1 MTESRFFDIDQILM
15 EEEKL
20 RVEMLLDAFNC
31 ESLEYQ
37 TLALASPDAAGNGQ
51 RRQEGRI
58 AEHSEDEQDS
68 ASRQEQAHGDYML
81 TGTKFNTPLWL
92 ALGLSRMKFVKVQ
105 LPKWYSKDFINLA
118 LADPEV
124 ANLHSK
130 NPYFYEVG
138 AVLARKFDSGLVGNF
153 IEEMFLARAKK
164 IVLIILHANKKD
176 YQSAF
181 VHKLTVMEQRFYD
194 KGIHA
199 LAEYKIWKGG
209 KILQANHS
217 KVLNSRKKVKL
228 N

>member
-20 RVEMLLDAFNC
+20 RVEILLDAYNF

-37 TLALASPDAAGNGQ
+37 ILSLTVPENPSSSKKIQ
-51 RRQEGRI
+51 EEGRI
-58 AEHSEDEQDS
+58 AEISDNEDNTS
-68 ASRQEQAHGDYML
+68 SNGNVPGSYMA

-92 ALGLSRMKFVKVQ
+92 ALGLSMLKLVKVQ

-124 ANLHSK
+124 ANLHAK

-138 AVLARKFDSGLVGNF
+138 SVLAKKLDNNLISDFLTEV
-153 IEEMFLARAKK
+153 FLARVKK
-164 IVLIILHANKKD
+164 IILIILHANKQD

-181 VHKLTVMEQRFYD
+181 IHKLTTMEQRFYD
-194 KGIHA
+194 RGIQA
-199 LAEYKIWKGG
+199 LSEYKIWKGG
-209 KILQANHS
+209 KMMQVNHA
-217 KVLNSRKKVKL
+217 KVLNTRKKAKL
-228 N
+228 S